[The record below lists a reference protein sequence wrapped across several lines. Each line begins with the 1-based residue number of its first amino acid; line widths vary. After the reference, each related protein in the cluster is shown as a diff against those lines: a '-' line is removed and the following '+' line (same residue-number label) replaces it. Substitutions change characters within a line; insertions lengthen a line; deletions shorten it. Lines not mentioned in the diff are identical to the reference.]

1 MYAWSYLGGRMTDAK
16 YGGDGHGGSAELDG
30 GATPAET
37 MEMQKQAWTCIY
49 TLRRSYRTHYYC

>member
-1 MYAWSYLGGRMTDAK
+1 MTDAK